1 MDLGFITVSEWS
13 ASPSLETLGASV
25 VSFRPVEID
34 KKRFKSLSLGEFWN
48 RG

>member
-1 MDLGFITVSEWS
+1 MDLGFITESERS
-13 ASPSLETLGASV
+13 ASPSPETLGATA

-48 RG
+48 QG

>member
-34 KKRFKSLSLGEFWN
+34 KKGLRA
-48 RG
+48 